1 LAFGGRVSWF
11 CKGSGIVFVP
21 ASNEIFHN
29 ITLVLAPDNT
39 TNMLPVI
46 IRSILEDTISRD
58 SADPQVFGFRSSI
71 SELLLDGWCIRFLQ
85 QLNAIKAPF
94 VQNFN
99 ENRLVSYICIALPAS
114 TIWIRSAYSVP

>member
-39 TNMLPVI
+39 TN
-46 IRSILEDTISRD
+46 SRD